1 MKINIPEP
9 KNITGVIAIIVVLI
23 LMLCYC
29 AWGED
34 EFTVYDADTLMTYS
48 ITFHSTDS
56 TELLK
61 LDANG
66 DIYWRGRLVTT
77 DKELVEGLND
87 IMIEFRCPVCKEKR

>member
-1 MKINIPEP
+1 MKIDIPEP
-9 KNITGVIAIIVVLI
+9 KSIAGVIAIIVVLI

-34 EFTVYDADTLMTYS
+34 EFTVYDADALMTYS

-56 TELLK
+56 IELLK

-66 DIYWRGRLVTT
+66 DIYWRGKLVTT
-77 DKELVEGLND
+77 DKELVDGLDDVLMEG
-87 IMIEFRCPVCKEKR
+87 RCPKCKEKR